1 MEEYVYYNNLFDIYS
16 SLLTLKENLIFK
28 DYYQEDLSL
37 SEIAEN
43 RNITRSAVQKTVKTV
58 LSKLE
63 KYENILNIYKK
74 NTSLKE
80 ILELDDITEIK
91 KKINEI
97 LEH

>member
-16 SLLTLKENLIFK
+16 PLLTLKENLIFK

-74 NTSLKE
+74 NTSLRE

-91 KKINEI
+91 QKINEI

>member
-16 SLLTLKENLIFK
+16 PLLTLKENLIFK

-74 NTSLKE
+74 NVSLKE

>member
-16 SLLTLKENLIFK
+16 PLLTLKENLIFK

-80 ILELDDITEIK
+80 ILEFDDITEIK

>member
-74 NTSLKE
+74 NVSLKE

>member
-16 SLLTLKENLIFK
+16 PLLTLKENLIFK

-80 ILELDDITEIK
+80 ILELDDIAKIK

>member
-16 SLLTLKENLIFK
+16 PLLTLKENLIFK

-74 NTSLKE
+74 NASLKE